1 MPSRIYELGNT
12 AGSPLRRIS
21 IIIAISC
28 NASCPLQLL
37 LLLMIIMIFLM
48 IILLSVPPPA
58 GGAAATASAVE
69 ALFRQHTFLDM

>member
-37 LLLMIIMIFLM
+37 LLLIIMIFLM
-48 IILLSVPPPA
+48 IILLSVPPD
-58 GGAAATASAVE
+58 GGAAAPTASASAVE
-69 ALFRQHTFLDM
+69 ALFRQYKYK

>member
-37 LLLMIIMIFLM
+37 LLLIIMIFLM
-48 IILLSVPPPA
+48 CSVFLLLLV
-58 GGAAATASAVE
+58 V
-69 ALFRQHTFLDM
+69 LLQLLLL